1 MKTRRLRKN
10 ALPLQNNGALTLIPV
25 GCGTAFSKNLY
36 QNNWLIVQG
45 DHHVMVDCGT
55 RTPQALSERGVA
67 AKDIQTWL
75 ITHSHADH
83 IGGLEE
89 VMLMGRYVAR
99 SKPRVIITE
108 EYQEMLWH
116 QSLRGG
122 CAHNEDHDGRRLLF
136 DDYWE
141 VLRPEPIPDFPRDGR
156 EITVGP
162 INLKLIR
169 TRHYPEQAPT
179 WREAAYSVGLII
191 NDRVLF
197 SGDTQ
202 YDPDLISELD
212 TRFHFDYIFHDVQ
225 FFTGGIHCSLD
236 ELEQQPPDV
245 QQRTLL
251 MHYPDSYPKQVKRVR
266 GHFAGFARQ
275 GYAYEIG

>member
-1 MKTRRLRKN
+1 MRVRRLRKRS
-10 ALPLQNNGALTLIPV
+10 LPLRNDGTLTLIPI

-45 DHHVMVDCGT
+45 RHHVMVDCGT
-55 RTPQALSERGVA
+55 RTPQALAERGVA
-67 AKDIQTWL
+67 TTDIQTWL

-89 VMLMGRYVAR
+89 LMLVGRYVAR
-99 SKPRVIITE
+99 AKPRVIIAE

-122 CAHNEDHDGRRLLF
+122 CAHNEDHEGRRLSF
-136 DDYWE
+136 EDYWE
-141 VLRPEPIPDFPRDGR
+141 VLRPQPIAAFPRDGR
-156 EITVGP
+156 EITIGP
-162 INLKLIR
+162 INLKLVR
-169 TRHYPEQAPT
+169 TRHYPEQASA
-179 WREAAYSVGLII
+179 WQESAYSVGLII

-202 YDPDLISELD
+202 YDPELIEELD
-212 TRFHFDYIFHDVQ
+212 SRFHFENIFHDVQ
-225 FFTGGIHCSLD
+225 FFTGGIHCSLE

-245 QQRTLL
+245 KRRTLL
-251 MHYPDSYPKQVKRVR
+251 MHYPDSYANQANRVR
-266 GHFAGFARQ
+266 HQFAGFARQ